1 MIVPFRRAALLAL
14 LGTMAAGVVTAQTAP
29 APNASPG
36 EEITFDEALRIGLE
50 RNTTLRQATNVA
62 EARGFDVNRN
72 RAQFLPDL
80 SASIRPTQRFGL
92 DFDQTTGQ
100 VNQETTQSL
109 DASLSANLNVFNGFR
124 DQASLNQSVLEREA
138 SEYSLDRAQ
147 QDVLFNVA
155 NQFLQ
160 VLLNKQLVLIQD
172 ENLEAD
178 RAQLSQIEQLVEAGV
193 RARADVLQQQALVA
207 QRELTLLQAE
217 SELEVSQTR
226 LVQVLQLDPF
236 GNYTFVAPSLEAVPL
251 QPGAYDLE
259 ALLTAALDRRDDLR
273 AQQLQIDAAEAGV
286 RVAKGGYYPTVNLFA
301 GYGSG
306 YSSLASRP
314 VGGPPADIPVT
325 TGSGE
330 PILVGGEPLTFTEQL
345 PREDTPFGDQFFTE
359 NRGGSFGLAINI
371 PIFDRFVTR
380 AQVQQ
385 ARLAAANERI
395 RLEDLRQSVALEVR
409 QGYLDYQNAAKRLDV
424 TARQVAAASAALD
437 AEQER
442 YDLGVST
449 LTELTQAR
457 ALLIEAQSSRAQAVA
472 QFVFQ
477 SKLIDYATGT
487 LDPTAPL
494 FE

>member
-1 MIVPFRRAALLAL
+1 MIVFLRRAAFLAL
-14 LGTMAAGVVTAQTAP
+14 LGTMATGTATAQPDVSPSAP
-29 APNASPG
+29 AG
-36 EEITFDEALRIGLE
+36 DEITFDEALRIGLE
-50 RNTTLRQATNVA
+50 RNTALRQATNVA
-62 EARGFDVNRN
+62 EARGFDVGRN

-80 SASIRPTQRFGL
+80 SASIRPTQRYGL
-92 DFDQTTGQ
+92 AFDQTTGQ
-100 VNQETTQSL
+100 LDQETTESL
-109 DASLSANLNVFNGFR
+109 DASVSANLNVFNGFR
-124 DQASLNQSVLEREA
+124 DQASLNQSILEREA
-138 SEYSLDRAQ
+138 SEYALGRAQ

-160 VLLNKQLVLIQD
+160 VLLNKQLVLIQE

-178 RAQLSQIEQLVEAGV
+178 RAQLAQIEQLVEAGV

-217 SELEVSQTR
+217 SDLELAQTR
-226 LVQVLQLDPF
+226 LVQILQLDPF

-273 AQQLQIDAAEAGV
+273 AQQIQIEAAESGV
-286 RVAKGGYYPTVNLFA
+286 RVAKSGYYPTVNLFA
-301 GYGSG
+301 GYGSS
-306 YSSLASRP
+306 YSSLSTRA
-314 VGGPPADIPVT
+314 VGPPAQIPVT
-325 TGSGE
+325 TSGGE
-330 PILVGGEPLTFTEQL
+330 TILVGGEPLTF
-345 PREDTPFGDQFFTE
+345 PGDVDRENTPFSEQFFTD
-359 NRGGSFGLAINI
+359 NRGGSVGLAINI

-385 ARLAAANERI
+385 AELAAANERI
-395 RLEDLRQSVALEVR
+395 RLDDLRQDVALQVR

-457 ALLIEAQSSRAQAVA
+457 ALLIEAQSARAQAVA